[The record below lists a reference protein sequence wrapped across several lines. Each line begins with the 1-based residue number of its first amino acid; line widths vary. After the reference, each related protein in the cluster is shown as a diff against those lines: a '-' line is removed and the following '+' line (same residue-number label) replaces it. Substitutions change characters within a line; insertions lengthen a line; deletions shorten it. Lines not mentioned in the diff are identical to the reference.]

1 MNQEQTQT
9 QEGQTQEQALP
20 PDPVQ
25 EQRQSYKAP
34 ENAIALDPMT
44 VTEVP
49 KVPQGEEPIQ

>member
-1 MNQEQTQT
+1 MSQGQTQT

-25 EQRQSYKAP
+25 EQRQNYKPP

-44 VTEVP
+44 VTEVA
-49 KVPQGEEPIQ
+49 KVDEEKKE